1 MTEKRRGGEKCDTEH
16 YLLFI
21 RVFVI
26 YSIQPIYNRLLTIYA

>member
-26 YSIQPIYNRLLTIYA
+26 YSIQPFYNLHLTI